1 MKPFSVPRMKTSQC
15 YERLAVL
22 LPPLHKV
29 VVTRIVDTMSFAV
42 LAGFASLL
50 RLLFLLQLLLRLP
63 RRREQQEQEQ
73 EKQKEDWSCSLS
85 AQQHGHP
92 HPKPQAQTQCRNPKP
107 LMPRDTGQIL
117 LHMGIARRRQRL
129 GIRRRSQWEYFAKTS
144 PLFFRTVA
152 MVLPVEIWKRLFF
165 ISRAPKLF
173 GSLDGLKLV
182 GGSEIYPCTS
192 LAAAQVTLSDAMRGV
207 SNSVIA

>member
-1 MKPFSVPRMKTSQC
+1 MKTSQC

-50 RLLFLLQLLLRLP
+50 RLLFLLRLLLRLP

-73 EKQKEDWSCSLS
+73 EKQKEDWSYSLS
-85 AQQHGHP
+85 VEQHGHP

-107 LMPRDTGQIL
+107 LIPRDTGQNF
-117 LHMGIARRRQRL
+117 LHMGIAHPMQRL
-129 GIRRRSQWEYFAKTS
+129 GIRRRSQWEYFAKKS
-144 PLFFRTVA
+144 PLFLRTVA
-152 MVLPVEIWKRLFF
+152 MVLLVEIWKRLFYLPSSKAIWLPGRF
-165 ISRAPKLF
+165 EACWGFRNLSMHF
-173 GSLDGLKLV
+173 SSGSASD
-182 GGSEIYPCTS
+182 PQRRDARS
-192 LAAAQVTLSDAMRGV
+192 LELSHRLA
-207 SNSVIA
+207 